1 MKRLLFIITIATC
14 LLSCAEES
22 WEPDYGRTSSPY
34 YGGQTTNVPS
44 NSGGNSNTTNTP
56 DNPNRGGNP
65 SGDSS
70 DRTGSSTEGRSSND
84 SNNDNNNYN
93 DDNNYNYGSRYPNYT
108 YIDYENSEIIYLRV
122 YDVGGLMMAFG
133 MPGDR
138 IQLPREIVTDE
149 KTYHFV
155 PDAGFTIPSSLDNYK
170 LNYIKK
176 HDLLEWNTKADG
188 SGQSYQPGS
197 YVQFGEVKLLFAI
210 TKIEYIT
217 ISFENEN
224 GIVPE
229 PIEKEKYS
237 FIRKEELPLLPDAN
251 DMKFVEWLWN
261 GEDFDMIYDLD
272 EDITLT
278 PHFVTPEMYEYLR
291 INNRLSPTGQN
302 VDNSDITAPNTFR
315 ASSGLIIDKDNC
327 TITKDG
333 KTFKLYGKY
342 KIVNS
347 FPDLKVQI
355 VENFPD
361 LKVQKVTNFP
371 DRCGKF
377 QEVNSFP
384 EIKIQIVNSF
394 PDLKVKEVSSFP
406 GF

>member
-14 LLSCAEES
+14 LLSCDDEG
-22 WEPDYGRTSSPY
+22 WDPDYDRTNNPN

-44 NSGGNSNTTNTP
+44 STDGNSNSSSSS
-56 DNPNRGGNP
+56 NRSGNY
-65 SGDSS
+65 S
-70 DRTGSSTEGRSSND
+70 DRYGHGNDGRTAND
-84 SNNDNNNYN
+84 SKEDNNSNNTNNYNNYN
-93 DDNNYNYGSRYPNYT
+93 DYNYT

-237 FIRKEELPLLPDAN
+237 FIRKEELPLLPDAG
-251 DMKFVEWLWN
+251 V
-261 GEDFDMIYDLD
+261 
-272 EDITLT
+272 
-278 PHFVTPEMYEYLR
+278 
-291 INNRLSPTGQN
+291 
-302 VDNSDITAPNTFR
+302 
-315 ASSGLIIDKDNC
+315 
-327 TITKDG
+327 
-333 KTFKLYGKY
+333 
-342 KIVNS
+342 
-347 FPDLKVQI
+347 
-355 VENFPD
+355 
-361 LKVQKVTNFP
+361 
-371 DRCGKF
+371 
-377 QEVNSFP
+377 
-384 EIKIQIVNSF
+384 
-394 PDLKVKEVSSFP
+394 
-406 GF
+406 